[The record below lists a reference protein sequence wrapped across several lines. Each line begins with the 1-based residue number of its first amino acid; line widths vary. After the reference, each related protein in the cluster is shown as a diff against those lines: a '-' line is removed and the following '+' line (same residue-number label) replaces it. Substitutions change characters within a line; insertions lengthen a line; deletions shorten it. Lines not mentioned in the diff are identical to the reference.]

1 MEKKQIKI
9 SLQTALIICL
19 LVLVLIFITE
29 VIVSKATLAPTS
41 KNQNEINNSQTQI
54 DVVEQPTVKK

>member
-41 KNQNEINNSQTQI
+41 KNQNEINNPQTQI